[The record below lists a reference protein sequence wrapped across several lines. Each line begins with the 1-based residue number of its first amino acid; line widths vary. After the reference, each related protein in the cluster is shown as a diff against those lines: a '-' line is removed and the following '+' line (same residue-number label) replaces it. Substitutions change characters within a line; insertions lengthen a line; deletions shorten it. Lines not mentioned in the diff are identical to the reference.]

1 MSSDSRVSGGVPLCY
16 CDKVF
21 RIRNSLVGVCGDNA
35 FTTKW
40 LEWFRRDM
48 PPVEEL
54 MEISEE
60 KDFLAME
67 LNAEGIWLYTNTC
80 EGDLLH
86 EKFYAI
92 GSGSMAA
99 MGALHC
105 GKTSTE
111 AIRIASLVDEHTGGK
126 IRELTLLPAH
136 KEKPSKTRVKP
147 IKTTKVDDAEAEE
160 PQAHGAAGHPVEAGS
175 SSGAHEVGGSVR
187 GTEKA

>member
-1 MSSDSRVSGGVPLCY
+1 MASDSRVSGGVAMCY

-21 RIRNSLVGVCGDNA
+21 RIRNTLVGVCGDNA

-54 MEISEE
+54 MDIDEE
-60 KDFLAME
+60 RDFLAIE

-80 EGDLLH
+80 EPDLLH

-99 MGALHC
+99 MGALYA
-105 GKTSTE
+105 GKSAVD
-111 AIRIASLVDEHTGGK
+111 AIKIASLCDEHTGGK
-126 IRELTLLPAH
+126 IRELLLLPAH
-136 KEKPSKTRVKP
+136 KEKTAKQRVQKP
-147 IKTTKVDDAEAEE
+147 IKPVKAEDAKDKPA
-160 PQAHGAAGHPVEAGS
+160 AHDRTGHPVQDGGS
-175 SSGAHEVGGSVR
+175 VGAHEVGGAVR
-187 GTEKA
+187 GNQEA